1 MKVLLNDTHKKEE
14 GNQRRFLFFFLVRNS
29 VNVKV
34 ERDVTS
40 RVDYVFPWLS
50 AEQLTPRIGKLRNLK
65 SLKVHQFEIPFIDG
79 FLNYYECRGLVWSI
93 YCISLKSLIT
103 CSFISLPP

>member
-14 GNQRRFLFFFLVRNS
+14 GNQRRFLFFFLVWKS

-34 ERDVTS
+34 ERDVTP

-79 FLNYYECRGLVWSI
+79 FLNYYECRGV
-93 YCISLKSLIT
+93 SLKI
-103 CSFISLPP
+103 FIV

>member
-1 MKVLLNDTHKKEE
+1 VVWK
-14 GNQRRFLFFFLVRNS
+14 S

-79 FLNYYECRGLVWSI
+79 FLNYYECRGV
-93 YCISLKSLIT
+93 SLEYLLYKLKK
-103 CSFISLPP
+103 FNYLFLY